1 MLDPENHEDQFMF
14 GNLKYHVGA
23 GSFLVSAKE
32 QRTLQAFLGT
42 CVGVAMYDD
51 KKGVGGLFHILL
63 PEPVCSG
70 DVPMPE
76 KYAATGL
83 PLFLDAL
90 YKGGAIKENLKAVIA
105 GGALVG
111 PVDEMDLS
119 LDIGGRSV
127 DIVRQQLSQ
136 EGIPVER
143 SETGG
148 FFSCCLNLDLHS
160 GEIDIEPAG
169 SEHYAS
175 DQKVEIPGKEEIFQ
189 AMDRLKPIPQ
199 VALKI
204 LRLVSQDDYDISD
217 ISEEVRKDQVISAK
231 TLQLSNS
238 AMFSIRRK
246 IETLDHALLLIGR
259 DQLVKLVIS
268 AAVRKLFEPDT
279 HGYSL
284 CKGGLYHHALGTAI
298 ISETLAQVTGK
309 VLPGL
314 AYTAGLLHDIGKV
327 VLDQY
332 VAAAFPLFYRNVAQE
347 GQSFL
352 EAEKSILGIDHT
364 QVGFDL
370 AVKWGFPETL
380 AAAIRHHHHP
390 ENETEH
396 RSLTHILCIANLL
409 MEKFYAGLELEQTA
423 AEKLPDRL
431 AELGL
436 SMESL
441 PDLVDALPE
450 GFFSASPDSS
460 EQEDTTT

>member
-1 MLDPENHEDQFMF
+1 MF
-14 GNLKYHVGA
+14 SNLKYHVAA
-23 GSFLVSAKE
+23 GSFVVAKKE
-32 QRTLQAFLGT
+32 QRILQAFLGT
-42 CVGVAMYDD
+42 CVGVALYDD
-51 KKGVGGLFHILL
+51 VKGVGGLFHILL

-70 DVPMPE
+70 DTPLPE
-76 KYAATGL
+76 KYASTGL
-83 PLFLDAL
+83 PLFLASL
-90 YKGGAIKENLKAVIA
+90 YETGAKKENLKAVVA

-111 PVDEMDLS
+111 PLEELDLS

-127 DIVRQQLSQ
+127 DIVRKQLSK

-148 FFSCCLNLDLHS
+148 FFSCCLGLNLET
-160 GEIDIEPAG
+160 GETRIEPAG
-169 SEHYAS
+169 FEHYAGS
-175 DQKVEIPGKEEIFQ
+175 QEVKIPGKKEIAG
-189 AMDRLKPIPQ
+189 AMDKLKPIPQ

-204 LRLVSQDDYDISD
+204 LRLVSRDDYDIRE

-238 AMFSIRRK
+238 ALFSIRRK

-268 AAVRKLFEPDT
+268 ASVRKLFEPDT
-279 HGYSL
+279 QGYSL

-298 ISETLAQVTGK
+298 ISEKLAQITGK

-332 VAAAFPLFYRNVAQE
+332 VSAAFPLFYRNVSQE
-347 GQSFL
+347 HQSFL
-352 EAEKSILGIDHT
+352 DAEKSILGIDHT
-364 QVGFDL
+364 QAGYEL

-390 ENETEH
+390 ENETNH
-396 RSLTHILCIANLL
+396 RTLTHILYISDLL
-409 MEKFYAGLELEQTA
+409 MEKFYAGLELEQTTS
-423 AEKLPDRL
+423 ENLEDRL

-436 SMESL
+436 SMENL

-450 GFFSASPDSS
+450 GLFTASP
-460 EQEDTTT
+460 EAMLQEVTPS

>member
-1 MLDPENHEDQFMF
+1 MF
-14 GNLKYHVGA
+14 GDLKYHVAA
-23 GSFLVSAKE
+23 GSFQVAKKE
-32 QRTLQAFLGT
+32 QRILQAFLGT
-42 CVGVAMYDD
+42 CVGVALYDAVQ
-51 KKGVGGLFHILL
+51 GVGGLFHILL

-70 DVPMPE
+70 DTPMPE
-76 KYAATGL
+76 KYASTGF
-83 PLFLDAL
+83 PMFMESL
-90 YKGGAIKENLKAVIA
+90 YNTGAKKEHLKAVIA

-111 PVDEMDLS
+111 PLDEMDLS

-127 DIVRQQLSQ
+127 DIVRQALAR

-148 FFSCCLNLDLHS
+148 FFSCCLNLNLQNGD
-160 GEIDIEPAG
+160 IDIEPAG
-169 SEHYAS
+169 FENHSGAQEF
-175 DQKVEIPGKEEIFQ
+175 KIPGKKEIVR
-189 AMDRLKPIPQ
+189 AMDQLKPIPQ

-204 LRLVSQDDYDISD
+204 LRMVSRDDYDIRE

-231 TLQLSNS
+231 TLQLCNS

-268 AAVRKLFEPDT
+268 AYVRKLFEPDSQ
-279 HGYSL
+279 GYSL

-298 ISETLAQVTGK
+298 IAEKLAQITGR

-332 VAAAFPLFYRNVAQE
+332 VSAAYPLFYRNVSE
-347 GQSFL
+347 ERQSFL
-352 EAEKSILGIDHT
+352 DAEKSILGIDHT
-364 QVGFDL
+364 QAGYEL
-370 AVKWGFPETL
+370 AVKWGFPKSL

-390 ENETEH
+390 EKEASH
-396 RSLTHILCIANLL
+396 RDLTYILYFSDLL
-409 MEKFYAGLELEQTA
+409 MEKFYAGLELEQTV
-423 AEKLPDRL
+423 AENLSDRL

-436 SMESL
+436 SMSRL
-441 PDLVDALPE
+441 PDLVDALSENLFP
-450 GFFSASPDSS
+450 ASPDA
-460 EQEDTTT
+460 ERQEVASP

>member
-1 MLDPENHEDQFMF
+1 MLDPYRLEDQFMF

-23 GSFLVSAKE
+23 GSFHVAGKE

-51 KKGVGGLFHILL
+51 ERGVGGLFHILL

-70 DVPMPE
+70 DAPTPE
-76 KYAATGL
+76 KYASTGF
-83 PLFLDAL
+83 PLFIEAL
-90 YKGGAIKENLKAVIA
+90 FQNGVKKENLKAVIA

-111 PVDEMDLS
+111 PLDEMDLS

-127 DIVRQQLSQ
+127 DIVRQQLAR

-148 FFSCCLNLDLHS
+148 FFSCSLNLNLQN
-160 GEIDIEPAG
+160 GEIGIEPAG
-169 SEHYAS
+169 SEYYS
-175 DQKVEIPGKEEIFQ
+175 NSQKVELPGKEEISR

-204 LRLVSQDDYDISD
+204 LRLVGRDDYDIREISD
-217 ISEEVRKDQVISAK
+217 EVRKDQVISAK

-238 AMFSIRRK
+238 AMFAIRSK
-246 IETLDHALLLIGR
+246 IETLDHAILLIGR

-279 HGYSL
+279 LGYSL

-298 ISETLAQVTGK
+298 VAETLAQITGK

-332 VAAAFPLFYRNVAQE
+332 VAAAFPLFYRNVSHE

-352 EAEKSILGIDHT
+352 EAEKSILGTDHT
-364 QVGFDL
+364 QVGYEL
-370 AVKWGFPETL
+370 ATKWGFPETL
-380 AAAIRHHHHP
+380 ASAIRHHHHP
-390 ENETEH
+390 ENDTEH
-396 RSLTHILCIANLL
+396 RTLTHILCIADLL
-409 MEKFYAGLELEQTA
+409 MEKFYAGLELEQTV
-423 AEKLPDRL
+423 AENLPHRL

-450 GFFSASPDSS
+450 ALFATSPETTFQEGTSS
-460 EQEDTTT
+460 

>member
-1 MLDPENHEDQFMF
+1 MLST
-14 GNLKYHVGA
+14 LKYHVAA
-23 GSFLVSAKE
+23 GSFVVAKKE
-32 QRTLQAFLGT
+32 QRILQAFLGT
-42 CVGVAMYDD
+42 CVGVALYD
-51 KKGVGGLFHILL
+51 KVQGVGGLFHILL
-63 PEPVCSG
+63 PAPVCSG
-70 DVPMPE
+70 DAPLPE
-76 KYAATGL
+76 KYASTGL
-83 PLFLDAL
+83 PLFLASL
-90 YKGGAIKENLKAVIA
+90 YKTGAKKENLKAVLA

-111 PVDEMDLS
+111 PIEELDLS

-127 DIVRQQLSQ
+127 DIVRQQLSR

-148 FFSCCLNLDLHS
+148 FFSCGLSLSLET
-160 GEIDIEPAG
+160 GETRIEPAG
-169 SEHYAS
+169 FEQYTV
-175 DQKVEIPGKEEIFQ
+175 DQEVKVPGKKEIAR
-189 AMDRLKPIPQ
+189 AMDKLKPIPQ

-204 LRLVSQDDYDISD
+204 LRLVSRDDYDIRE

-231 TLQLSNS
+231 TIQLSNS
-238 AMFSIRRK
+238 ALFSIRRK

-268 AAVRKLFEPDT
+268 ASVRKLFEPDT
-279 HGYSL
+279 QGYSL

-298 ISETLAQVTGK
+298 ISEKLAQITGK

-332 VAAAFPLFYRNVAQE
+332 VSAAFPLFYRNVSQE
-347 GQSFL
+347 RQSFL
-352 EAEKSILGIDHT
+352 DAEKSILGIDHT
-364 QVGFDL
+364 QAGYEL

-390 ENETEH
+390 ENETTH
-396 RSLTHILCIANLL
+396 RALTHILCISDLL
-409 MEKFYAGLELEQTA
+409 MEKFYTGLELEQTTS
-423 AEKLPDRL
+423 ENLEDRL

-436 SMESL
+436 SMKNL

-450 GFFSASPDSS
+450 GLFTASP
-460 EQEDTTT
+460 EALFQEVTPS